1 MKRLTKVIRNH
12 ALRHRDELDV
22 HWEETDWTRKQAE
35 QVLGRIDGVR
45 LALPTAIQQAHER
58 IIGQRLVKNEE
69 KLLSLYE
76 REIGVIVRGKAGAEV
91 EFGNSLVLVE
101 QAQGLIADW
110 TFEGKE
116 APADPR
122 QLPGVVA
129 RLQKRFG
136 KGTIRGLGADRGF
149 DSAENRVLLKR
160 EKIYNVICPRSV
172 KELKTRSGQKRFRE
186 LQHRR
191 SQTEGRIGILKND
204 FLGRPL
210 RAKGHEHRELAVAWS
225 VLAHNLWVLARQE
238 VVEKGEAEGERLA
251 AYH

>member
-1 MKRLTKVIRNH
+1 M
-12 ALRHRDELDV
+12 
-22 HWEETDWTRKQAE
+22 
-35 QVLGRIDGVR
+35 
-45 LALPTAIQQAHER
+45 
-58 IIGQRLVKNEE
+58 
-69 KLLSLYE
+69 
-76 REIGVIVRGKAGAEV
+76 

-149 DSAENRVLLKR
+149 DSAENRALLKR
-160 EKIYNVICPRSV
+160 EKIYNGICPRSV
-172 KELKTRSGQKRFRE
+172 KALKTRRGQKRFRE

-251 AYH
+251 A